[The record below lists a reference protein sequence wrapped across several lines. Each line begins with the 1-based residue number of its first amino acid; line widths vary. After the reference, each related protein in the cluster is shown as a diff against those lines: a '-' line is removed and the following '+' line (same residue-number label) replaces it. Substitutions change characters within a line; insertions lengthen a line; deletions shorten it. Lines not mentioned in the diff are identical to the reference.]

1 MRTLRAWLMLGC
13 FAVGLGVAV
22 LGMRLDARVRAY
34 LAGPP
39 LGGSRL
45 YAAPSMLR
53 VGAPVPGGSLPRKL
67 TRLGYRSSSDP
78 NVPLAPGEFRAQGPT
93 IELAQRPSPV
103 PWAERPRRVR
113 VVLRA
118 SRVAELR
125 DV

>member
-34 LAGPP
+34 LAGP
-39 LGGSRL
+39 RL

-67 TRLGYRSSSDP
+67 TRLGYRASADP
-78 NVPLAPGEFRAQGPT
+78 SAPLAPGEFRAGGTT